1 MEIVATTEPN
11 AKGDGRRGLIKSI
24 LMSRQSRLGR
34 KFHGNSPRL
43 RVVRPVDLLQMFG
56 LRLQTARGP
65 SLGIAFGF

>member
-1 MEIVATTEPN
+1 
-11 AKGDGRRGLIKSI
+11 
-24 LMSRQSRLGR
+24 MSRQSRLGR

-56 LRLQTARGP
+56 LRLQSARGP